1 MVTMRELIN
10 IVAEAPGSPKG
21 PVPPVPAKVPTP
33 PVPPRP
39 PKAPVTSAIA
49 KAPLPRRKP
58 LTPDMQANLDQDI
71 AARLSDIDAVNPQSF
86 IGQVTA
92 RDAERI
98 EFDSPAAREIKAK
111 VSSTPQAPAHLT
123 PQQKV
128 QYNRQMKQAEKEMR
142 GELGPVT
149 PLTPE
154 KQAELEKFAK

>member
-1 MVTMRELIN
+1 MRELID
-10 IVAEAPGSPKG
+10 IVEAPVPPKG
-21 PVPPVPAKVPTP
+21 PVSPVPAKVPTP
-33 PVPPRP
+33 PVPAKA

-111 VSSTPQAPAHLT
+111 LASGTPQAPAHYT
-123 PQQKV
+123 PRQKA
-128 QYNRQMKQAEKEMR
+128 QYNKQMKQAEEEFR